1 MRLSDLVGDRL
12 ANFIHSPISTYT
24 GGAISAGSGI
34 GAILSPHNIVFFIGT
49 FGGLFFAWL
58 TYRSRKRRDLE
69 EILRQREAAL
79 LDRARTNALIDF
91 LQTHK
96 DSLKN
101 VDEAPEV
108 VHQIVQAVREG
119 TNSAPD

>member
-12 ANFIHSPISTYT
+12 ANFIHSPVSTYT
-24 GGAISAGSGI
+24 GGVVSAGSGI

-58 TYRSRKRRDLE
+58 TYRSRRRRDMQ
-69 EILRQREAAL
+69 EILRQKEAAL
-79 LDRARTNALIDF
+79 LDRVRTNALIEF

-96 DSLKN
+96 DSIKN

-108 VHQIVQAVREG
+108 IHQIVQAVRDG
-119 TNSAPD
+119 ANPQSD

>member
-12 ANFIHSPISTYT
+12 ANFIHSPVSTYT
-24 GGAISAGSGI
+24 SGAISAGSGI
-34 GAILSPHNIVFFIGT
+34 GAVLSPHNLVFFIGT

-69 EILRQREAAL
+69 AILREREAAL
-79 LDRARTNALIDF
+79 LDRARTDALIEF
-91 LQTHK
+91 LQSHK
-96 DSLKN
+96 DSIKN

-119 TNSAPD
+119 TERVPD